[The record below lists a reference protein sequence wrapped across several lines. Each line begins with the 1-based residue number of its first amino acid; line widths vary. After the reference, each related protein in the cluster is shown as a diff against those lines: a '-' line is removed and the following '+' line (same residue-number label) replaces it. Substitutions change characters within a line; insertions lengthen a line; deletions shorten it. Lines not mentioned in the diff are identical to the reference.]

1 MVGEGW
7 GVSGNFTGEPG
18 RDKESLTPPLTDSQ
32 WTSSKKQKRGKK
44 YRQAGGQTH
53 TDTHTHKGT
62 DKSTPGFRQSCW
74 CRLLV
79 NFPYPG
85 LQMQLRSGELDKFP
99 WLTWF
104 PSHVYLWILVCLCH
118 TVVSMSPHWL
128 HPTYRGQGMSSQ
140 CPHFTHSHTQTKE
153 HFTSTSV
160 PPLLQTHSHL
170 WHLADAL
177 IQNNRLHFYIQSIYT
192 DKYSEAIQV
201 MYLHKGSQTKYTTL
215 LPHTYI

>member
-1 MVGEGW
+1 MAKH
-7 GVSGNFTGEPG
+7 T
-18 RDKESLTPPLTDSQ
+18 
-32 WTSSKKQKRGKK
+32 
-44 YRQAGGQTH
+44 QTH
-53 TDTHTHKGT
+53 THINVLT
-62 DKSTPGFRQSCW
+62 SQ
-74 CRLLV
+74 LLV
-79 NFPYPG
+79 SAGHVDSAFSSISLILAYRCNSD
-85 LQMQLRSGELDKFP
+85 LSGELDKFP

-160 PPLLQTHSHL
+160 PPLLPTHSHL

-177 IQNNRLHFYIQSIYT
+177 IQNNRLHFYIQSIYIT
-192 DKYSEAIQV
+192 G
-201 MYLHKGSQTKYTTL
+201 YLPKQSRLGTSAQGHNSSA
-215 LPHTYI
+215 PPENWTYDLGAAGLVPKPLR